1 MAVTVKLD
9 QENRE
14 AVIAGMNKLADAVKI
29 TLGPKGRNVVL
40 DRAHAPLITNDGVTI
55 AKEIEMEDRYE
66 NMGAQII
73 REVASATNDAAGDG
87 TTTSTVLAQ
96 AMINEGIRNIAA
108 GANAIVLRK
117 GMKKAEYAAITAIRK
132 MSHDVTTKKQIE
144 RVATISSGDPETGAM
159 IADVMERVSADGVIT
174 IEESK
179 TMQTELNVVEG
190 MQFDRGFISVHMAD
204 NQEKLET
211 VLEKPYIFIVNKKIS
226 SVQDILPV
234 LEQLM
239 QEKKSMLLIAEDVE
253 GEALTTLIVNHMRG
267 ILNVVAVKAPGFG
280 ERRKEALEDIAIVT
294 GGTIFES
301 ELGNKLSEASLG
313 KLGSAE
319 KVVVNKEQTIIV
331 EGNGDK
337 EAVRDRVSKLKH
349 QLADKDKDSKYEAE
363 KIRERIAKLAGGVAV
378 ISVGAETEVAMKEL
392 KLRVEDALNATR
404 AAVEE
409 GVVAGGGTTYLDVQG
424 YVKKLMDTLSGD
436 ERTGADIVY
445 RALEKPLMQIA
456 KNAGL
461 DAAVVVS
468 KVREAEKGM
477 GFNAE
482 TNEYCDMYEA
492 GILDPVKVTRS
503 ALENA
508 VSIASS
514 ALTAQAGVGQIPEK
528 RPPMPDMS
536 GVGGM
541 GGMM

>member
-55 AKEIEMEDRYE
+55 AKEIELEDRYE

-73 REVASATNDAAGDG
+73 REVAAATNDAAGDG

-132 MSHDVTTKKQIE
+132 MSHAVTTKKQIE
-144 RVATISSGDPETGAM
+144 RVAAISSGDPETGAM

-179 TMQTELNVVEG
+179 TMQTEINVVEG

-211 VLEKPYIFIVNKKIS
+211 ILEKPYIFIVNKKIS
-226 SVQDILPV
+226 SVQEILPV

-239 QEKKSMLLIAEDVE
+239 KEKKSMLLIAEDVE
-253 GEALTTLIVNHMRG
+253 GEALTTLIVNRMRG
-267 ILNVVAVKAPGFG
+267 ILNVAAVKAPGFG
-280 ERRKEALEDIAIVT
+280 ERRKEMLEDIAIVT

-301 ELGNKLSEASLG
+301 ELGNKLSEASLD
-313 KLGSAE
+313 KLGTAE
-319 KVVVNKEQTIIV
+319 KVVINKEQTIIV
-331 EGNGDK
+331 KGGGD
-337 EAVRDRVSKLKH
+337 EAEVRDRVSKLKH

-409 GVVAGGGTTYLDVQG
+409 GVVAGGGTTYLDVQI

-456 KNAGL
+456 ANAGV

-468 KVREAEKGM
+468 KVREAEKGI